1 MANQRVAIIT
11 GAAGG
16 LGSAVATLLDGDG
29 VRTALVDIEP
39 DALRDVAGKLVQAVS
54 FVADLA
60 EASEC
65 ERVVSDVI
73 ASLGRVDIL
82 VNSAAIL
89 SRRSLEEATPEH
101 FDHVFAINAR
111 APFFLSRATMR
122 DMATRGWGRIVN
134 VTSTGV
140 YEGGMAMTSA
150 AYESSKGAVA
160 VFTKMYAKEGAK
172 HGVLVNALC
181 PGGMRTQM
189 LLRDTPPSILEAVEA
204 RIPLRRLAEPV
215 EMARMIQW
223 LVSDLNSYATGAT
236 FDINGGIVMPG

>member
-1 MANQRVAIIT
+1 VADQRVAIIT

-16 LGSAVATLLDGDG
+16 LGSAVAALLDADG
-29 VRTALVDIEP
+29 LRTALVDS
-39 DALRDVAGKLVQAVS
+39 DAAGLGDVAAQLGQATPLT
-54 FVADLA
+54 ADLA
-60 EASEC
+60 DPAEC
-65 ERVVSDVI
+65 ERVVAEVI
-73 ASLGRVDIL
+73 ATLGRVDIL

-89 SRRSLEEATPEH
+89 SRRSLEDATPEH
-101 FDHVFAINAR
+101 FDHVFAVNAR
-111 APFFLSRATMR
+111 APFFLSRAAMR
-122 DMATRGWGRIVN
+122 DMATRRWGRIVN

-140 YEGGMAMTSA
+140 YEGGMTMTSA

-204 RIPLRRLAEPV
+204 RIPLRRLGEPV

-223 LVSDLNSYATGAT
+223 LVSDLNTYATGAT